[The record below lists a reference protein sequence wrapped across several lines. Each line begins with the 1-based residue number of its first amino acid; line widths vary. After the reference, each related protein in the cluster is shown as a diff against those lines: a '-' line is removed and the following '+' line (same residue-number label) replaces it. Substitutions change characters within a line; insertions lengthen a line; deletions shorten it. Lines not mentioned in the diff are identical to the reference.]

1 MDIGREDVVA
11 LATVLVTFFET
22 VFVAAFDE
30 DEEEKTSLIDFLL
43 FILELDF
50 LLENFH
56 VLSLSMR
63 LEKVGLIIGLK
74 GGEVV
79 TLLLLLLP
87 FDNLDLLSLLC
98 IFPLL
103 IWMASLAS
111 LRLTI
116 YLQGKEFS
124 SFELFE
130 FK

>member
-30 DEEEKTSLIDFLL
+30 DDEEEKTSLIDFLL

-79 TLLLLLLP
+79 ALLLLP

-111 LRLTI
+111 LRLTV